1 MLYFIYKK
9 LSQSLNGSGLSKI
22 GFIRSTHQK
31 LIKNLAPEIVE
42 FDGLKMY
49 HLGQLSQ
56 ENNDYLNILKQNIYQ
71 GNTVLDIG
79 ANIGYYTLIM
89 SKLVG
94 STGKVYAFE
103 PEPKNFE
110 ILKKNIEL
118 NKLDNVIL
126 EQKALSDIDG
136 VTYLELSKDSGQHRL
151 SDHGV
156 KVESITLDSYF
167 QGGEIDFIK
176 MDAEGS
182 EYKIFKGMKNA
193 LKNKNLKIVTEF
205 YYKLLDNPA
214 AFFYDL
220 EDRFKLY
227 DIRNNMK
234 SVDKKEFF
242 SKYNMNSGATDLFC
256 K

>member
-22 GFIRSTHQK
+22 GFIHSTHLK

-42 FDGLKMY
+42 FEGLKMY

-56 ENNDYLNILKQNIYQ
+56 ENNDYLNILKQNIHL

-126 EQKALSDIDG
+126 EQKALSNIDG
-136 VTYLELSKDSGQHRL
+136 VTYLQLSKDSGQHRL

-167 QGGEIDFIK
+167 GGGIDFIK

-205 YYKLLDNPA
+205 YFKLLDNPT
-214 AFFYDL
+214 AFFNDL
-220 EDRFKLY
+220 EERFKLY
-227 DIRNNMK
+227 DIRDNMK
-234 SVDKKEFF
+234 PIDRKEFF
-242 SKYNMNSGATDLFC
+242 SKYNIDSGATDLLC